1 MAMVTATDM
10 KRVKSKRIMLM
21 RQLCMLLLFSPLL
34 LVAQQRRVSAFIFQP
49 EWYAGLHA
57 GVNMMVAEG
66 FPSYNWLQSTG
77 VSARPVIGYQFSPA
91 LGVRGI
97 LGVQSHRWNDTR
109 SNGNDSVLSFGSQT
123 LQADLMLNVSNLL
136 LGYTLNAPLDVS
148 IFAGVGAL
156 HRNTILPDNGYFS
169 YLIRGGIQFDYR
181 LNQSLELN
189 LLAELNVTDDKFNA
203 FAVSTPV
210 DMFPAVMLGL
220 TWHFRTNKPFSR
232 RCCD

>member
-1 MAMVTATDM
+1 MNKMLM
-10 KRVKSKRIMLM
+10 KRKHLIKALLAFLIMP
-21 RQLCMLLLFSPLL
+21 F
-34 LVAQQRRVSAFIFQP
+34 LVNAQQRRVSAFIFQP

-77 VSARPVIGYQFSPA
+77 VSARPVIGYQFSPV

-109 SNGNDSVLSFGSQT
+109 SAGNDSILSFGSQT
-123 LQADLMLNVSNLL
+123 LQADLMLNVSNILF
-136 LGYTLNAPLDVS
+136 GYSLNAPLDIS
-148 IFAGVGAL
+148 LFAGAGAL
-156 HRNTILPDNGYFS
+156 HRNTILPDKGYFS
-169 YLIRGGIQFDYR
+169 YLVRGGLQFDYR
-181 LNQSLELN
+181 INQSLELN
-189 LLAELNVTDDKFNA
+189 MLAEINVTDDKFNT
-203 FAVSTPV
+203 FVTGTPV
-210 DMFPAVMLGL
+210 DLYPTVMVGL

>member
-1 MAMVTATDM
+1 
-10 KRVKSKRIMLM
+10 MLM

-123 LQADLMLNVSNLL
+123 LQADIMLNATNLL
-136 LGYTLNAPLDVS
+136 FGYTLNAPLDVS

-169 YLIRGGIQFDYR
+169 YLIRGGIVMVDGYADNVSDGESKSAELSKQRAINVANTLIRKYSIDKERVSVDWYGAR
-181 LNQSLELN
+181 LNAALN
-189 LLAELNVTDDKFNA
+189 KMVLVKTSAQ
-203 FAVSTPV
+203 
-210 DMFPAVMLGL
+210 
-220 TWHFRTNKPFSR
+220 
-232 RCCD
+232 

>member
-1 MAMVTATDM
+1 MVCGLTRRCQYDGC
-10 KRVKSKRIMLM
+10 RG
-21 RQLCMLLLFSPLL
+21 FSFVQ
-34 LVAQQRRVSAFIFQP
+34 LVAKYRRIGS
-49 EWYAGLHA
+49 
-57 GVNMMVAEG
+57 
-66 FPSYNWLQSTG
+66 S
-77 VSARPVIGYQFSPA
+77 GYQFSPV

-109 SNGNDSVLSFGSQT
+109 SGTTDSVLSFGSQT

-181 LNQSLELN
+181 FNQALELN

-220 TWHFRTNKPFSR
+220 TRHFRTNKPFSR

>member
-1 MAMVTATDM
+1 
-10 KRVKSKRIMLM
+10 MLM
-21 RQLCMLLLFSPLL
+21 RQLCILLLFSPLL

-66 FPSYNWLQSTG
+66 FPSYSWLQSTG
-77 VSARPVIGYQFSPA
+77 VSARPVIG
-91 LGVRGI
+91 
-97 LGVQSHRWNDTR
+97 
-109 SNGNDSVLSFGSQT
+109 SQT
-123 LQADLMLNVSNLL
+123 LQADLMLSVSNLL

-148 IFAGVGAL
+148 LFAGVGAL

-181 LNQSLELN
+181 LNQALELN

>member
-1 MAMVTATDM
+1 MATAMFTAM
-10 KRVKSKRIMLM
+10 EAIKNRRFKAFRLFCLILM
-21 RQLCMLLLFSPLL
+21 FSPLWL
-34 LVAQQRRVSAFIFQP
+34 MAQQRRVSAFIFQP
-49 EWYAGLHA
+49 EWYAGIHT

-77 VSARPVIGYQFSPA
+77 LSARPVIGYQFSPA

-109 SNGNDSVLSFGSQT
+109 SGTNDSILSFGSQT

-181 LNQSLELN
+181 FNQALELN